1 MNKLLPPPGR
11 LLIPVLACCLPL
23 TVAVAAPVAAS
34 TYKVFVPKHRAHPAA
49 PITGRVTDEK
59 GEGLPGVTVLVKGG
73 TQGTTTDVNGNFTLD
88 VPASSTLVISS
99 VGFTTQEI
107 AVNNQTTL
115 AVRLVTNTQ
124 NLSEAVVVGY
134 LTQER
139 QNVTGS
145 VATVSGTDVRR
156 APVPSV
162 GEAIQ
167 GRLPGVQVTNSGS
180 PGQGPVV
187 NIRGLGTLGG
197 TNSTP
202 LYVVDGLWIE
212 PTSSAGRDIN
222 PADIESV
229 QVLKDGASLAPYGSS
244 GANGV
249 IIITTKKGKQG
260 VPAISFNASG
270 GVQNLVHRLDLA
282 NAAQWAAVNNQA
294 YDNAGQTRQP
304 YAANLPAGIDTDW
317 QKEFFKQGSVQDY
330 SLGFSGGGPNSNF
343 NVSGGYFKQEGTV
356 IGPKFERFTAR
367 VNTGFNRGRLR
378 VGENLQLVRA
388 NQTYVNGNPFVDVV
402 RMLPVI
408 PVYDPTVP
416 GGFGIG
422 NNNAITFGTNP
433 IALQSLLNSTST
445 NNRVLGNVFG
455 EVQIFDFLR
464 YRLNLGVEYHG
475 FRDQQKRQYGIWR
488 RNDATTPSSFGD
500 DQGNELFGQV
510 ENTLTFDKSFGEHN
524 LTAVAGY
531 SRQRRSND
539 FTRGVNF
546 GYGTGP
552 TYYWALDAGT
562 QTPQAIGSSWVQGK
576 ESFFG
581 QVTYDYDR
589 RFLVTGAFRRDG
601 SSLFAP
607 DVRWGNF
614 GAGSVGWRISK
625 EKFMENVTAINDLK
639 LRASYGSLG
648 NQYLSGAYGGS
659 YLYQGALN
667 TNANYVLG
675 GSQSIQNGA
684 IQTTLASV
692 ARWEE
697 RRTQNYGLDL
707 AFLENRFS
715 LSADY
720 YISRTARAL
729 IAPNLPGTYGNAGAL
744 PYQNLGL
751 LENRG
756 FELRLGY
763 ADDRKPFKYGVSANL
778 TTLKNK
784 VLNLNDGAAVEGGPT
799 NFLLG
804 GPNNITRTEV
814 GYEIGSF
821 YLYQFDGIYQSGD
834 KNIPTGLKAGDVRYR
849 DNNGDGQITDAD
861 RVHVGRVFPKIQ
873 YGLNL
878 TASYGGFDVAAFF
891 QGVQGN
897 TVFNEDR
904 YWLER
909 TDDNNNHLANFSPW
923 TPTNP
928 STTTPRAI
936 IAGAPNIA
944 GAVDASGEA
953 GNNDR
958 YNTTRWLEN
967 GSYMRLKNVQIGY
980 SLPKAM
986 LERTKYIGSLRFVLT
1001 GQNVFTVTKYTGF
1014 DPETVG
1020 QGALARGVD
1029 QGSYPNLRSFT
1040 LGVQAGF

>member
-1 MNKLLPPPGR
+1 MNKLLPASGR

-23 TVAVAAPVAAS
+23 AVATAAPAAAPR
-34 TYKVFVPKHRAHPAA
+34 TYAPYRHPTA
-49 PITGRVTDEK
+49 PITGRITDAK
-59 GEGLPGVTVLVKGG
+59 GEGLPGVTVRVKNG

-88 VPASSTLVISS
+88 APADATLIISS
-99 VGFTTQEI
+99 IGYATQEL

-115 AVRLVTNTQ
+115 SVQLAADSQ
-124 NLSEAVVVGY
+124 QLSETVVVGY

-139 QNVTGS
+139 QNVTGAVS
-145 VATVSGTDVRR
+145 TLSATEVRR
-156 APVPSV
+156 APVASTA
-162 GEAIQ
+162 EAIQ
-167 GRLPGVQVTNSGS
+167 GRIPGVQVTNSGA

-187 NIRGLGTLGG
+187 VIRGLGSLGG
-197 TNSTP
+197 SSSAP

-212 PTSSAGRDIN
+212 PTSSAGRDVN

-229 QVLKDGASLAPYGSS
+229 QVLKDAASLAPYGNS

-249 IIITTKKGKQG
+249 IIITTKKGRNGKA
-260 VPAISFNASG
+260 AINFSASAG
-270 GVQNLVHRLDLA
+270 IQNLVKRLDLA

-294 YDNAGQTRQP
+294 YDNAGQPRQP

-330 SLGFSGGGPNSNF
+330 NLGFSGGGENSNY
-343 NVSGGYFKQEGTV
+343 NISGGYFKQDGTV
-356 IGPKFERFTAR
+356 VGPKFERFTAR

-388 NQTYVNGNPFVDVV
+388 NQTYVNGTPFVDVL

-408 PVYDPTVP
+408 PVYDATTP
-416 GGFGIG
+416 GGYGIG

-433 IALQSLLNSTST
+433 IALQNLLNSTST
-445 NNRVLGNVFG
+445 NNRILGNAYA
-455 EVQIFDFLR
+455 EVQLFDFLR
-464 YRLNLGVEYHG
+464 YRLNLGLEYHG

-488 RNDATTPSSFGD
+488 RNDATTPSYYGD
-500 DQGNELFGQV
+500 DQGNEVFGQV
-510 ENTLTFDKSFGEHN
+510 ENTLTFDKSFGQHN
-524 LTAVAGY
+524 VTAVAGY
-531 SRQRRSND
+531 SRQRRSFE

-552 TYYWALDAGT
+552 VYYWALDAGS
-562 QTPQAIGSSWVQGK
+562 QTPQAIGSSYVQGK

-581 QVTYDYDR
+581 QATYDYDR

-607 DVRWGNF
+607 DRKWGNF
-614 GAGSVGWRISK
+614 GAGSVGWRVSK
-625 EKFMENVTAINDLK
+625 ERFMENVTAISDLK

-659 YLYQGALN
+659 YLFQGALN

-675 GSQSIQNGA
+675 TSQVIQNGA
-684 IQTTLASV
+684 IQTTYASNI
-692 ARWEE
+692 RWEE
-697 RRTQNYGLDL
+697 RRTQNYGFDL
-707 AFLENRFS
+707 ALLENRFS

-729 IAPNLPGTYGNAGAL
+729 ISPYLPDAYGNAGAV

-756 FELRLGY
+756 FEFKAGY
-763 ADDRKPFKYGVSANL
+763 ADDRKAFKYSATANL
-778 TTLKNK
+778 TTLTNK
-784 VLNLNDGAAVEGGPT
+784 VINLNEGAIEGSTT

-804 GPNNITRTEV
+804 GPGSTTRTEV

-821 YLYQFDGIYQSGD
+821 YLYQFDGIYQTGD
-834 KNIPTGLKAGDVRYR
+834 QIPAGLQAGDVRYK
-849 DNNGDGQITDAD
+849 DNNGDGTIDDKD
-861 RVHVGRVFPKIQ
+861 RVHVGRIFPKIQ

-878 TASYGGFDVAAFF
+878 TASYGGFDLAAFF

-897 TVFNEDR
+897 DVFNESK

-909 TDDNNNHLANFSPW
+909 TDDNNNHRADFSPW
-923 TPTNP
+923 TPQNP
-928 STTTPRAI
+928 STTTPRAL
-936 IAGAPNIA
+936 IAGGNAGIAP
-944 GAVDASGEA
+944 

-958 YNTTRWLEN
+958 YASTRWLES
-967 GSYMRLKNVQIGY
+967 GSYLRLKNVQLGY
-980 SLPKAM
+980 SLPKD
-986 LERTKYIGSLRFVLT
+986 LLDRSKYLNSLRIFLT
-1001 GQNVFTVTKYTGF
+1001 GQNVFTVTKYSGY

-1029 QGSYPNLRSFT
+1029 TGSYPNLRSFT
-1040 LGVQAGF
+1040 LGIQAGF

>member
-1 MNKLLPPPGR
+1 MNKLLPSSGR
-11 LLIPVLACCLPL
+11 LLLPVLACCLPL
-23 TVAVAAPVAAS
+23 AVATAAPVAVPRSYTAS
-34 TYKVFVPKHRAHPAA
+34 HPTA
-49 PITGRVTDEK
+49 PITGRVTDAK
-59 GEGLPGVTVLVKGG
+59 GEGLPGVTVRVKNG
-73 TQGTTTDVNGNFTLD
+73 TQGTTTDVNGNFSLD
-88 VPASSTLVISS
+88 APASATLIISS
-99 VGFTTQEI
+99 IGYATQEI
-107 AVNNQTTL
+107 AINNQTTL
-115 AVRLVTNTQ
+115 NVQLANDAQQLTET
-124 NLSEAVVVGY
+124 VVVGY

-139 QNVTGS
+139 QNVTGA
-145 VATVSGTDVRR
+145 VATLSATDVRR
-156 APVPSV
+156 APVASTA
-162 GEAIQ
+162 EAIQ
-167 GRLPGVQVTNSGS
+167 GRIPGVQVTNSGA

-187 NIRGLGTLGG
+187 IIRGLGSLGG
-197 TNSTP
+197 SNSGP

-229 QVLKDGASLAPYGSS
+229 QVLKDAASLAPYGNS

-249 IIITTKKGKQG
+249 IIITTRKGRNGKA
-260 VPAISFNASG
+260 AINFSASG
-270 GVQNLVHRLDLA
+270 GIQNLVKRLDLA

-294 YDNAGQTRQP
+294 YNNAGLPRQP

-330 SLGFSGGGPNSNF
+330 NLGFSGGGENSNYSI
-343 NVSGGYFKQEGTV
+343 SGGYFKQNGTV
-356 IGPKFERFTAR
+356 VGPKFERFTMR
-367 VNTGFNRGRLR
+367 INSGFNRGRLR

-388 NQTYVNGNPFVDVV
+388 NQTYVNGTPFVDVL

-408 PVYDPTVP
+408 PVYDPTTP

-433 IALQSLLNSTST
+433 IALQDLLNNTST
-445 NNRVLGNVFG
+445 NNRILGNIFG

-464 YRLNLGVEYHG
+464 YRLNLGLEYHG
-475 FRDQQKRQYGIWR
+475 YHDMQKRKYGIWR
-488 RNDATTPSSFGD
+488 RNDATTPSNFGD
-500 DQGNELFGQV
+500 DQGNEVFGQA

-531 SRQRRSND
+531 SRQRRSSE

-552 TYYWALDAGT
+552 TYYWALDAGS

-601 SSLFAP
+601 SSQFVP
-607 DVRWGNF
+607 DRRWGNF

-648 NQYLSGAYGGS
+648 NQYVSGAYGGS
-659 YLYQGALN
+659 YIYQGALN

-675 GSQSIQNGA
+675 TSQVIQNGA
-684 IQTTLASV
+684 IQTTLASDI
-692 ARWEE
+692 RWEE
-697 RRTQNYGLDL
+697 RRTQNYGFDL
-707 AFLENRFS
+707 ALLENRFS

-720 YISRTARAL
+720 YISRTTNAL
-729 IAPNLPGTYGNAGAL
+729 VQPLLPGAIPNSGAL
-744 PYQNLGL
+744 PFQNLGL

-756 FELRLGY
+756 FEFKAGY
-763 ADDRKPFKYGVSANL
+763 ADDRKAFKYSATANL
-778 TTLKNK
+778 TTLTNK
-784 VLNLNDGAAVEGGPT
+784 VLNLNAGSLEGSPSNLIAGGP
-799 NFLLG
+799 G
-804 GPNNITRTEV
+804 SQTRSEV

-821 YLYQFDGIYQSGD
+821 YLYQFDGIYQTGD
-834 KNIPTGLKAGDVRYR
+834 KIPTGLQAGDVRYK
-849 DNNGDGQITDAD
+849 DNNNDGIIDDKD

-878 TASYGGFDVAAFF
+878 TASYGGLDLAVFF

-897 TVFNEDR
+897 DVFNESK

-909 TDDNNNHLANFSPW
+909 TDDNNNHRADFSPW
-923 TPTNP
+923 TPQNP

-936 IAGAPNIA
+936 IAGGPNGDMAP
-944 GAVDASGEA
+944 

-958 YNTTRWLEN
+958 YASTRWLES
-967 GSYMRLKNVQIGY
+967 GSYLRLKNVQLGY
-980 SLPKAM
+980 SLPKDL
-986 LERTKYIGSLRFVLT
+986 LERSKYINSLRIFLT
-1001 GQNVFTVTKYTGF
+1001 GQNVFTVTKYSGY

-1020 QGALARGVD
+1020 QGPLARGVD
-1029 QGSYPNLRSFT
+1029 TGSYPNLRTFT
-1040 LGVQAGF
+1040 LGLQAGF

>member
-1 MNKLLPPPGR
+1 
-11 LLIPVLACCLPL
+11 V
-23 TVAVAAPVAAS
+23 
-34 TYKVFVPKHRAHPAA
+34 
-49 PITGRVTDEK
+49 TGRVTDEK
-59 GEGLPGVTVLVKGG
+59 GEGLPGVTVLVKGTTTG
-73 TQGTTTDVNGNFTLD
+73 TSTDVNGNFSLD
-88 VPASSTLVISS
+88 APADATLVISS

-107 AVNNQTTL
+107 AVNNQTTIN
-115 AVRLVTNTQ
+115 VRLATNTQ

-134 LTQER
+134 ITQER

-145 VATVSGTDVRR
+145 VATVGATEVRR
-156 APVPSV
+156 APVASV

-167 GRLPGVQVTNSGS
+167 GRLPGVQVSNSGV

-187 NIRGLGTLGG
+187 NIRGLGSLGG
-197 TNSTP
+197 SNSTP

-212 PTSSAGRDIN
+212 PTSSAGRDVN

-229 QVLKDGASLAPYGSS
+229 QVLKDAASLAPYGNS

-249 IIITTKKGKQG
+249 IIITTKKGKSG
-260 VPAISFNASG
+260 TAAISLSASG
-270 GVQNLVHRLDLA
+270 GVQNLVKRLDLA
-282 NAAQWAAVNNQA
+282 NAAQWAVTNNQA
-294 YDNAGQTRQP
+294 YDNAGLPRQP

-317 QKEFFKQGSVQDY
+317 QKELFKQGSVQDY
-330 SLGFSGGGPNSNF
+330 NLGFSGGGPNSNF
-343 NVSGGYFKQEGTV
+343 NVSGGYFKQQGTI
-356 IGPKFERFTAR
+356 IGPQFERFTAR

-388 NQTYVNGNPFVDVV
+388 NQTYVNGGPFTEVL
-402 RMLPVI
+402 RMPAVI
-408 PVYDPTVP
+408 PVYDATVP

-422 NNNAITFGTNP
+422 NNNAVTFGTNP
-433 IALQSLLNSTST
+433 IALQRLLNSTST
-445 NNRVLGNVFG
+445 NNRILGNVFA

-475 FRDQQKRQYGIWR
+475 FRDQQKRQYGVWR
-488 RNDATTPSSFGD
+488 RNDITQPSNYGD

-531 SRQRRSND
+531 SRQRRSFE

-552 TYYWALDAGT
+552 VYYWALDAGT
-562 QTPQAIGSSWVQGK
+562 QTPQVIGSSYVQGK
-576 ESFFG
+576 ESLFG

-601 SSLFAP
+601 SSLFSA
-607 DVRWGNF
+607 DRRWGNF
-614 GAGSVGWRISK
+614 GAGSVGWRLSK
-625 EKFMENVTAINDLK
+625 EKFMENVTAISDLK
-639 LRASYGSLG
+639 VRASYGSLG

-675 GSQSIQNGA
+675 TSQSIQNGA
-684 IQTTLASV
+684 IQTTLASNV
-692 ARWEE
+692 RWEE
-697 RRTQNYGLDL
+697 RRTQNYGFDL
-707 AFLENRFS
+707 ALLENRFS

-720 YISRTARAL
+720 YISRTANAL
-729 IAPNLPGTYGNAGAL
+729 VAPNLPQVLGNAGAL

-751 LENRG
+751 IENRG
-756 FELRLGY
+756 FEFKVGY

-784 VLNLNDGAAVEGGPT
+784 VLNLNEGSVEGSTT
-799 NFLLG
+799 NFLTG
-804 GPNNITRTEV
+804 GPGSTTRTEV

-821 YLYQFDGIYQSGD
+821 YLYQFDGIYQTGEA
-834 KNIPTGLKAGDVRYR
+834 NIPAGLQAGDVRYR
-849 DNNGDGQITDAD
+849 DTNGDGQITEAD
-861 RVHVGRVFPKIQ
+861 RVHVGRVFPRLQ

-878 TASYGGFDVAAFF
+878 TASYANFDLAVFF

-897 TVFNEDR
+897 SVFNDSK

-909 TDDNNNHLANFSPW
+909 TDDNNNHRADFSPW
-923 TPTNP
+923 TTTNP
-928 STTTPRAI
+928 SNTTPRAI
-936 IAGAPNIA
+936 IAGGPNGGTAP
-944 GAVDASGEA
+944 

-958 YNTTRWLEN
+958 YQTTRWLED
-967 GSYMRLKNVQIGY
+967 GSYLRLKNVQLGY
-980 SLPKAM
+980 SLPKGL
-986 LERTKYIGSLRFVLT
+986 LERSKYIASLRLVLT
-1001 GQNVFTVTKYTGF
+1001 GQNVFTVTKYSGY

-1020 QGALARGVD
+1020 QGSLARGVD
-1029 QGSYPNLRSFT
+1029 AGSYPNLRSFT
-1040 LGVQAGF
+1040 LGLQAGF

>member
-1 MNKLLPPPGR
+1 MKKLVPPTGR
-11 LLIPVLACCLPL
+11 LLLPMLACCLPL
-23 TVAVAAPVAAS
+23 AAATAAPLVASPSLLVRGGQPAAPV
-34 TYKVFVPKHRAHPAA
+34 
-49 PITGRVTDEK
+49 TGRVTDEK
-59 GEGLPGVTVLVKGG
+59 GEGLPGVTVLVKGT
-73 TQGTTTDVNGNFTLD
+73 TQGTSTDANGNFTID
-88 VPASSTLVISS
+88 VPPGGSLVISS
-99 VGFTTQEI
+99 IGYATQTIVVGS
-107 AVNNQTTL
+107 QTTL
-115 AVRLVTNTQ
+115 AIRLATDAQ
-124 NLSEAVVVGY
+124 QLSEAVVVGY

-145 VATVSGTDVRR
+145 VTTLAATEVQRS
-156 APVPSV
+156 PVASTA
-162 GEAIQ
+162 EAIQ
-167 GRLPGVQVTNSGS
+167 GRLPGVQVTNSGA

-197 TNSTP
+197 ASSAP

-229 QVLKDGASLAPYGSS
+229 QVLKDAAALAPYGVS

-249 IIITTKKGKQG
+249 IIITTKRGKNG
-260 VPAISFNASG
+260 KAAISFNASG
-270 GVQNLVHRLDLA
+270 GVQNIWRKLDLA

-294 YDNAGQTRQP
+294 YDNANLSRQP
-304 YAANLPAGIDTDW
+304 YAANLPAGIDTNW
-317 QKEFFKQGSVQDY
+317 QDEFFKQGSVQDY
-330 SLGFSGGGPNSNF
+330 NLGFSGGGENSNY
-343 NVSGGYFKQEGTV
+343 NISGGYFKQNGTV
-356 IGPKFERFTAR
+356 QGPNFERFTAR
-367 VNTGFNRGRLR
+367 VNTGFTRGRLR

-388 NQTYVNGNPFVDVV
+388 NQTYLNGTPFVDIL

-408 PVYDPTVP
+408 PVNDPTTP

-433 IALQSLLNSTST
+433 IALQRLLNSTST
-445 NNRVLGNVFG
+445 NNRLLGNAYA

-464 YRLNLGVEYHG
+464 YRLNLGIEYHG

-488 RNDATTPSSFGD
+488 RNDATTPSNYGD
-500 DQGNELFGQV
+500 DQGNELFGQA
-510 ENTLTFDKSFGEHN
+510 ENTLTFDKSFGQHN

-531 SRQRRSND
+531 SRQRRSFE

-562 QTPQAIGSSWVQGK
+562 QTPQVIGSSYVQAL

-601 SSLFAP
+601 SSRFAP
-607 DVRWGNF
+607 GRKWGNF

-625 EKFMENVTAINDLK
+625 EKFFEGITAISDLK
-639 LRASYGSLG
+639 LRASYGRLG
-648 NQYLSGAYGGS
+648 NQYLTGAYGGS
-659 YLYQGALN
+659 YLYQGFLN
-667 TNANYVLG
+667 TNANYALG
-675 GSQSIQNGA
+675 NGQNIQNGA
-684 IQTTLASV
+684 ILTTLPSNIK
-692 ARWEE
+692 WES
-697 RRTQNYGLDL
+697 RNTQNYGLDL
-707 AFLENRFS
+707 ALLENRFS

-720 YISRTARAL
+720 YISRTTDLLAQVT
-729 IAPNLPGTYGNAGAL
+729 LPGTLGNAGPV
-744 PYQNLGL
+744 PYQNIGTA
-751 LENRG
+751 ENRG
-756 FELRLGY
+756 FEFKVGY
-763 ADDRKPFKYGVSANL
+763 ADDRKAFKYGATANL
-778 TTLKNK
+778 TTLRNK
-784 VLNLNDGAAVEGGPT
+784 VLTLNAGSAEGTAPQFVTGGP
-799 NFLLG
+799 G
-804 GPNNITRTEV
+804 SITRTEA
-814 GYEIGSF
+814 GYEVGSL
-821 YLYQFDGIYQSGD
+821 YLYQFDGIYQTGD
-834 KNIPTGLKAGDVRYR
+834 ANIPAGLQAGDVRYK
-849 DNNGDGQITDAD
+849 DVNGDGVINDKD

-878 TASYGGFDVAAFF
+878 TASYGGFDLAAFF

-897 TVFNEDR
+897 DVFNEGK

-909 TDDNNNHLANFSPW
+909 TDDNNNHRADFSPW

-936 IAGAPNIA
+936 IAGGPNGDTAP
-944 GAVDASGEA
+944 

-958 YNTTRWLEN
+958 YATTRWLES
-967 GSYMRLKNVQIGY
+967 GSYLRLKNVQLGY
-980 SLPKAM
+980 SLPTD
-986 LERTKYIGSLRFVLT
+986 LLQRSKYINSLRIFLT
-1001 GQNVFTVTKYTGF
+1001 GQNVFTVTNYTGY

-1020 QGALARGVD
+1020 QGTLARSVD
-1029 QGSYPNLRSFT
+1029 TGSYPNLRSFT

>member
-1 MNKLLPPPGR
+1 MKKLLPPPGR

-23 TVAVAAPVAAS
+23 AVASAAPVPATS
-34 TYKVFVPKHRAHPAA
+34 TLLARKSQPNT
-49 PITGRVTDEK
+49 PITGRVTDDK
-59 GEGLPGVTVLVKGG
+59 GEGLPGVTVLVKGT
-73 TQGTTTDVNGNFTLD
+73 TQGTSTDVNGNFTID
-88 VPASSTLVISS
+88 VPTGGSLVISS
-99 VGFTTQEI
+99 IGYATQTIVVGS
-107 AVNNQTTL
+107 QTTL
-115 AVRLVTNTQ
+115 AVRLASDAQ
-124 NLSEAVVVGY
+124 QLSEAVVVGY

-145 VATVSGTDVRR
+145 VATVGAAEVRR
-156 APVPSV
+156 APVASV

-167 GRLPGVQVTNSGS
+167 GRLPGVQVTNSGV

-187 NIRGLGTLGG
+187 NIRGLGSLGG
-197 TNSTP
+197 SNSTP

-229 QVLKDGASLAPYGSS
+229 QVLKDAAALAPYGNS

-249 IIITTKKGKQG
+249 IIINTKKGKSG
-260 VPAISFNASG
+260 TPAISFNASG
-270 GVQNLVHRLDLA
+270 GVQNLVKRLDLA

-294 YDNAGQTRQP
+294 YDNAGLPRQP

-317 QKEFFKQGSVQDY
+317 QKELFKQGSVQDY
-330 SLGFSGGGPNSNF
+330 NLGFSGGGPQSNF
-343 NVSGGYFKQEGTV
+343 NITGGYFKQQGTI
-356 IGPKFERFTAR
+356 IGPQFERFTAR
-367 VNTGFNRGRLR
+367 VNSGFNRGRLR

-388 NQTYVNGNPFVDVV
+388 NQTYINGAPFTEVL

-422 NNNAITFGTNP
+422 NNNAVTFGTNP
-433 IALQSLLNSTST
+433 IALQRLLNNTST
-445 NNRVLGNVFG
+445 NNRVLGNVYA

-488 RNDATTPSSFGD
+488 RNDITQPSNYGD
-500 DQGNELFGQV
+500 DQGNELFGQA
-510 ENTLTFDKSFGEHN
+510 ENTLTFDKTFGLHN

-531 SRQRRSND
+531 SRQRRSFE

-552 TYYWALDAGT
+552 VYYWALDAGT
-562 QTPQAIGSSWVQGK
+562 QTPQVIGSSYVQGK
-576 ESFFG
+576 ESYFG

-614 GAGSVGWRISK
+614 GAGSVGWRVSK
-625 EKFMENVTAINDLK
+625 EKFMENVTAISDLK

-675 GSQSIQNGA
+675 TSQTIQNGA
-684 IQTTLASV
+684 IQTTLASNV
-692 ARWEE
+692 RWEE
-697 RRTQNYGLDL
+697 RRTQNYGFDL
-707 AFLENRFS
+707 ALLENRFS

-720 YISRTARAL
+720 YISRTANAL
-729 IAPNLPGTYGNAGAL
+729 VAPNLPQVYGNAGAL

-751 LENRG
+751 IENRG
-756 FELRLGY
+756 FEFKVGY
-763 ADDRKPFKYGVSANL
+763 ADDRKPFKYSASANL
-778 TTLKNK
+778 TTLANK
-784 VLNLNDGAAVEGGPT
+784 VLNLNQGSVEGSTT
-799 NFLLG
+799 NFLTG
-804 GPNNITRTEV
+804 GPSSITRTEV
-814 GYEIGSF
+814 GSEIGSF
-821 YLYQFDGIYQSGD
+821 YLYQFDGIYQTGD
-834 KNIPTGLKAGDVRYR
+834 ANIPAGLQAGDVRYK

-861 RVHVGRVFPKIQ
+861 RVHIGRVFPRLQ

-878 TASYGGFDVAAFF
+878 TAGYGGFDAAVFF

-897 TVFNEDR
+897 TVFNDAK

-909 TDDNNNHLANFSPW
+909 TDDNNNHLASFSPW
-923 TPTNP
+923 TTTNP

-936 IAGAPNIA
+936 IAGGPNGGTAP
-944 GAVDASGEA
+944 

-958 YNTTRWLEN
+958 YNTTRWLED
-967 GSYMRLKNVQIGY
+967 GSYLRLKNVQLGY
-980 SLPKAM
+980 SLPKGL
-986 LERTKYIGSLRFVLT
+986 LERTKYIGSLRLFLT
-1001 GQNVFTVTKYTGF
+1001 GQNVFTVTKYSGF

-1020 QGALARGVD
+1020 QGSLARGVD

-1040 LGVQAGF
+1040 LGLQAGF

>member
-1 MNKLLPPPGR
+1 MKKFVPPVGR
-11 LLIPVLACCLPL
+11 LLLPALACGLPL
-23 TVAVAAPVAAS
+23 AAASAAPVTVSVAV
-34 TYKVFVPKHRAHPAA
+34 KVRLATSQPTARVS
-49 PITGRVTDEK
+49 GRVTDSK
-59 GEGLPGVTVLVKGG
+59 GEALPGVTIRVKGG
-73 TQGTTTDVNGNFTLD
+73 TAGTSTDANGDFSLD
-88 VPASSTLVISS
+88 VPESATLVISS
-99 VGFTTQEI
+99 VGYATQEI
-107 AVNNQTTL
+107 AVGSQTTIN
-115 AVRLVTNTQ
+115 VRLADDAQ
-124 NLSEAVVVGY
+124 QLSEAVVVGY

-145 VATVSGTDVRR
+145 VATVTATEVRR
-156 APVPSV
+156 APVASTA
-162 GEAIQ
+162 EAIQ
-167 GRLPGVQVTNSGS
+167 GRVPGVQVTNSGV

-187 NIRGLGTLGG
+187 NIRGLGSLGG
-197 TNSTP
+197 SNSGP

-222 PADIESV
+222 PADVESV
-229 QVLKDGASLAPYGSS
+229 QVLKDAAALAPYGNS

-260 VPAISFNASG
+260 TPAISFNASG
-270 GVQNLVHRLDLA
+270 GVQNLIKRLDLA
-282 NAAQWAAVNNQA
+282 NAAQWAVTNNQA
-294 YDNAGQTRQP
+294 YDNAGLPRQP
-304 YAANLPAGIDTDW
+304 YAASLPAGIDTDW
-317 QKEFFKQGSVQDY
+317 QKELFKQGSVQDY
-330 SLGFSGGGPNSNF
+330 NLGFSGGGPQSNF
-343 NVSGGYFKQEGTV
+343 NVSGGYFKQQGTI
-356 IGPKFERFTAR
+356 IGPQFERFTAR

-388 NQTYVNGNPFVDVV
+388 NQTYVNGAPFTEVL
-402 RMLPVI
+402 RMPAVI

-433 IALQSLLNSTST
+433 IALQRLLVNTST
-445 NNRVLGNVFG
+445 NNRVLGNVYG

-464 YRLNLGVEYHG
+464 YRLNLGLEYHG
-475 FRDQQKRQYGIWR
+475 FRDQQKRQFGVWR
-488 RNDATTPSSFGD
+488 RNDATTPSNYGD
-500 DQGNELFGQV
+500 DQGNELFGQA
-510 ENTLTFDKSFGEHN
+510 ENTLTFDKSFGDHN

-531 SRQRRSND
+531 SRQRRSFE

-552 TYYWALDAGT
+552 VYYWALDAGT
-562 QTPQAIGSSWVQGK
+562 QTPQVIGSSYVQGK

-601 SSLFAP
+601 SSQFAP
-607 DVRWGNF
+607 DRRWGNF

-625 EKFMENVTAINDLK
+625 EKFLENATFINDLK
-639 LRASYGSLG
+639 LRASFGSLG

-675 GSQSIQNGA
+675 TSQTIQNGA
-684 IQTTLASV
+684 IQTTLASNI
-692 ARWEE
+692 RWEE
-697 RRTQNYGLDL
+697 RRTQNYGFDL
-707 AFLENRFS
+707 ALLENRFS

-720 YISRTARAL
+720 YISRTANAL
-729 IAPNLPGTYGNAGAL
+729 VSPNLPQVLGNAGAL

-756 FELRLGY
+756 FEFKVGY
-763 ADDRKPFKYGVSANL
+763 ADDRKPFKYSATANL
-778 TTLKNK
+778 TTLTNK
-784 VLNLNDGAAVEGGPT
+784 VLNLNSGSIEGSPANFLQGGP
-799 NFLLG
+799 G
-804 GPNNITRTEV
+804 AVTRTEV

-821 YLYQFDGIYQSGD
+821 YLYQFDGIYQTGD
-834 KNIPTGLKAGDVRYR
+834 NIPAGLQAGDVRYR
-849 DNNGDGQITDAD
+849 DNNGDGQITEAD
-861 RVHVGRVFPKIQ
+861 RVHVGRVFPRLQ

-897 TVFNEDR
+897 TVFNDAK

-909 TDDNNNHLANFSPW
+909 TDDNNNHLAGFSPW
-923 TPTNP
+923 TPQNP

-936 IAGAPNIA
+936 IAGGPNGGTAP
-944 GAVDASGEA
+944 

-958 YNTTRWLEN
+958 YQTTRWLED
-967 GSYMRLKNVQIGY
+967 GSYLRLKNVQLGY
-980 SLPKAM
+980 SLPKDL
-986 LERTKYIGSLRFVLT
+986 LERTKYIGSLRLFLT
-1001 GQNVFTVTKYTGF
+1001 GQNVFTVTKYSGY

-1020 QGALARGVD
+1020 QGSLARGVD
-1029 QGSYPNLRSFT
+1029 AGSYPNLRSFT
-1040 LGVQAGF
+1040 LGLQAGF

>member
-1 MNKLLPPPGR
+1 
-11 LLIPVLACCLPL
+11 V
-23 TVAVAAPVAAS
+23 
-34 TYKVFVPKHRAHPAA
+34 
-49 PITGRVTDEK
+49 TGRVTDEK
-59 GEGLPGVTVLVKGG
+59 GEGLPGVTVLVKGTTTG
-73 TQGTTTDVNGNFTLD
+73 TSTDVNGNFSLD
-88 VPASSTLVISS
+88 APADATLVISS

-107 AVNNQTTL
+107 AVNNQTTIN
-115 AVRLVTNTQ
+115 VRLATNTQ

-134 LTQER
+134 ITQER

-145 VATVSGTDVRR
+145 VATVGATEVRR
-156 APVPSV
+156 APVASV

-167 GRLPGVQVTNSGS
+167 GRLPGVQVSNSGV

-187 NIRGLGTLGG
+187 NIRGLGSLGG
-197 TNSTP
+197 SNSTP

-212 PTSSAGRDIN
+212 PTSSAGRDVN

-229 QVLKDGASLAPYGSS
+229 QVLKDAASLAPYGNS

-249 IIITTKKGKQG
+249 IIITTKKGKSG
-260 VPAISFNASG
+260 TAAISLSASG
-270 GVQNLVHRLDLA
+270 GVQNLVKRLDLA
-282 NAAQWAAVNNQA
+282 NAAQWAVTNNQA
-294 YDNAGQTRQP
+294 YDNAGLPRQP

-317 QKEFFKQGSVQDY
+317 QKELFKQGSVQDY
-330 SLGFSGGGPNSNF
+330 NLGFSGGGPNSNF
-343 NVSGGYFKQEGTV
+343 NVSGGYFKQQGTI
-356 IGPKFERFTAR
+356 IGPQFERFTAR

-388 NQTYVNGNPFVDVV
+388 NQTYVNGGPFTEVL
-402 RMLPVI
+402 RMPAVI

-422 NNNAITFGTNP
+422 NNNAVTFGTNP
-433 IALQSLLNSTST
+433 IALQRLLNSTST
-445 NNRVLGNVFG
+445 NNRILGNVFA

-475 FRDQQKRQYGIWR
+475 FRDQQKRQYGVWR
-488 RNDATTPSSFGD
+488 RNDITQPSNYGD

-531 SRQRRSND
+531 SRQRRSFE

-552 TYYWALDAGT
+552 VYYWALDAGT
-562 QTPQAIGSSWVQGK
+562 QTPQVIGSSYVQGK
-576 ESFFG
+576 ESLFG

-601 SSLFAP
+601 SSLFSA
-607 DVRWGNF
+607 DRRWGNF
-614 GAGSVGWRISK
+614 GAGSVGWRLSK
-625 EKFMENVTAINDLK
+625 EKFMENVTAISDLK
-639 LRASYGSLG
+639 VRASYGSLG

-675 GSQSIQNGA
+675 TSQSIQNGA
-684 IQTTLASV
+684 IQTTLASNV
-692 ARWEE
+692 RWEE
-697 RRTQNYGLDL
+697 RRTQNYGFDL
-707 AFLENRFS
+707 ALLENRFS

-720 YISRTARAL
+720 YISRTANAL
-729 IAPNLPGTYGNAGAL
+729 VAPNLPQVLGNAGAL

-751 LENRG
+751 IENRG
-756 FELRLGY
+756 FEFKVGY

-784 VLNLNDGAAVEGGPT
+784 VLNLNEGSVEGSTT
-799 NFLLG
+799 NFLTG
-804 GPNNITRTEV
+804 GPGSTTRTEV

-821 YLYQFDGIYQSGD
+821 YLYQFDGIYQTGEA
-834 KNIPTGLKAGDVRYR
+834 NIPAGLQAGDVRYR
-849 DNNGDGQITDAD
+849 DTNGDGQITEAD
-861 RVHVGRVFPKIQ
+861 RVHVGRVFPRLQ

-878 TASYGGFDVAAFF
+878 TASYANFDLAVFF

-897 TVFNEDR
+897 SVFNDSK

-909 TDDNNNHLANFSPW
+909 TDDNNNHRADFSPW
-923 TPTNP
+923 TTTNP
-928 STTTPRAI
+928 SNTTPRAI
-936 IAGAPNIA
+936 IAGGPNGGTAP
-944 GAVDASGEA
+944 

-958 YNTTRWLEN
+958 YQTTRWLED
-967 GSYMRLKNVQIGY
+967 GSYLRLKNVQLGY
-980 SLPKAM
+980 SLPKGL
-986 LERTKYIGSLRFVLT
+986 LERSKYIASLRLVLT
-1001 GQNVFTVTKYTGF
+1001 GQNVFTVTKYSGY

-1020 QGALARGVD
+1020 QGSLARGVD
-1029 QGSYPNLRSFT
+1029 AGSYPNLRSFT
-1040 LGVQAGF
+1040 LGLQAGF

>member
-1 MNKLLPPPGR
+1 MKKLVPPTGR
-11 LLIPVLACCLPL
+11 LLLPMLACCLPL
-23 TVAVAAPVAAS
+23 AVASAAPTAA
-34 TYKVFVPKHRAHPAA
+34 RPALLVRRGSQPTA
-49 PITGRVTDEK
+49 PITGRVTDDK
-59 GEGLPGVTVLVKGG
+59 GEGLPGVTVLVKG
-73 TQGTTTDVNGNFTLD
+73 TTTGTSTDANGNFTIE
-88 VPASSTLVISS
+88 VPAGGSLIISS
-99 VGFTTQEI
+99 IGYATQTI
-107 AVNNQTTL
+107 AVGSQTTL
-115 AVRLVTNTQ
+115 AVRLAADAQ
-124 NLSEAVVVGY
+124 QLSEAVVVGY

-145 VATVSGTDVRR
+145 VATVGATEVRR
-156 APVPSV
+156 APVASV

-167 GRLPGVQVTNSGS
+167 GRLPGVQVSNSGV

-187 NIRGLGTLGG
+187 NIRGLGSLGG
-197 TNSTP
+197 SNSGP
-202 LYVVDGLWIE
+202 LFVVDGLWIE
-212 PTSSAGRDIN
+212 PTSTAGRDIN

-229 QVLKDGASLAPYGSS
+229 QVLKDAAALAPYGNS

-260 VPAISFNASG
+260 TPAISFNASG
-270 GVQNLVHRLDLA
+270 GVQNLVKRLDLA
-282 NAAQWAAVNNQA
+282 NAAQWATVNNLA
-294 YDNAGQTRQP
+294 YDNAGLPRQP

-317 QKEFFKQGSVQDY
+317 QKELFKQGSVQDY
-330 SLGFSGGGPNSNF
+330 NLGFSGGGPNSNF
-343 NVSGGYFKQEGTV
+343 NISGGYFKQQGTIV
-356 IGPKFERFTAR
+356 GPQFERFTAR

-388 NQTYVNGNPFVDVV
+388 NQTYVNGAPFTEVL

-408 PVYDPTVP
+408 PVNDPTVP

-433 IALQSLLNSTST
+433 IALQRLLTNTST
-445 NNRVLGNVFG
+445 NNRILGNVFG
-455 EVQIFDFLR
+455 EVQLFDFLR
-464 YRLNLGVEYHG
+464 YRLNLGLEYHG
-475 FRDQQKRQYGIWR
+475 FHDQQKRQYGIWR
-488 RNDATTPSSFGD
+488 RNDITQPSNYGD

-510 ENTLTFDKSFGEHN
+510 ENTLTFDKTFGNHN

-531 SRQRRSND
+531 SRQQRSFE

-552 TYYWALDAGT
+552 VYYWALDAGT
-562 QTPQAIGSSWVQGK
+562 QTPQVIGSTYVQGK

-601 SSLFAP
+601 SSLFST
-607 DVRWGNF
+607 DRRWGNF

-625 EKFMENVTAINDLK
+625 EKFMENVTAISDLK

-659 YLYQGALN
+659 YIYQDLLN

-675 GSQSIQNGA
+675 TSQTIQNGA
-684 IQTTLASV
+684 IQTTLPSNV
-692 ARWEE
+692 RWEQ
-697 RRTQNYGLDL
+697 RRTQNYGLDVAL
-707 AFLENRFS
+707 LENRFS

-720 YISRTARAL
+720 YISRTVDAL
-729 IAPNLPGTYGNAGAL
+729 VSPNVPLVLGNAGAL

-751 LENRG
+751 IENRG
-756 FELRLGY
+756 FEFKAGY
-763 ADDRKPFKYGVSANL
+763 ADDRKAFKYSATANL
-778 TTLKNK
+778 TTLSNK
-784 VLNLNDGAAVEGGPT
+784 VLNLNSGSVETAPANFLTGGP
-799 NFLLG
+799 G
-804 GPNNITRTEV
+804 AITRTEV

-821 YLYQFDGIYQSGD
+821 YLYQFDGIYQTGD
-834 KNIPTGLKAGDVRYR
+834 ANIPGGLKAGDVRYR

-861 RVHVGRVFPKIQ
+861 RVHVGRVFPRLQ

-878 TASYGGFDVAAFF
+878 TAGYGGFDVAAFF

-897 TVFNEDR
+897 SVFNDSK

-909 TDDNNNHLANFSPW
+909 TDDNNNHRADFSPW
-923 TPTNP
+923 TPDNP
-928 STTTPRAI
+928 SNSTPRPI
-936 IAGAPNIA
+936 IAGGPNGDTAP
-944 GAVDASGEA
+944 

-958 YNTTRWLEN
+958 YNTTRWLED
-967 GSYMRLKNVQIGY
+967 GSYLRLKNVQIGY
-980 SLPKAM
+980 SLPKDL
-986 LERTKYIGSLRFVLT
+986 LERTKYIGSLRLFLT
-1001 GQNVFTVTKYTGF
+1001 GQNVFTVTKYSGY

-1020 QGALARGVD
+1020 QGSLARGVD

-1040 LGVQAGF
+1040 LGLQAGF

>member
-1 MNKLLPPPGR
+1 VR
-11 LLIPVLACCLPL
+11 R
-23 TVAVAAPVAAS
+23 AS
-34 TYKVFVPKHRAHPAA
+34 QPTAIV
-49 PITGRVTDEK
+49 TGRVTDDK
-59 GEGLPGVTVLVKGG
+59 GEGLPGVTVLVKG
-73 TQGTTTDVNGNFTLD
+73 TTTGTSTDVEGNFSID
-88 VPASSTLVISS
+88 APANATLVISS

-107 AVNNQTTL
+107 AVANQTTIN
-115 AVRLVTNTQ
+115 VRLATNTQ

-134 LTQER
+134 ITQER

-145 VATVSGTDVRR
+145 VATLGATEVRR
-156 APVPSV
+156 APVASV

-167 GRLPGVQVTNSGS
+167 GRLAGVQVTNSGV

-187 NIRGLGTLGG
+187 NIRGLGSLGG
-197 TNSTP
+197 SNSTP

-212 PTSSAGRDIN
+212 PTSSAGRDVN

-229 QVLKDGASLAPYGSS
+229 QVLKDAASLAPYGNS

-260 VPAISFNASG
+260 TAAISFSASG
-270 GVQNLVHRLDLA
+270 GVQNLVKRLDLA
-282 NAAQWAAVNNQA
+282 NAAQWAVTNNQA
-294 YDNAGQTRQP
+294 YDNAGLPRQP

-317 QKEFFKQGSVQDY
+317 QKELFKQGSVQDY
-330 SLGFSGGGPNSNF
+330 NLGFSGGGPNSNF
-343 NVSGGYFKQEGTV
+343 NVSGGYFKQQGTI
-356 IGPKFERFTAR
+356 IGPQFERFTAR

-388 NQTYVNGNPFVDVV
+388 NQTYVYGSPVNAAPFTEVL
-402 RMLPVI
+402 RMPPVI

-422 NNNAITFGTNP
+422 NNNAVTFGTNP
-433 IALQSLLNSTST
+433 IALQRLLNSTST
-445 NNRVLGNVFG
+445 NNRILGNVFA

-488 RNDATTPSSFGD
+488 RNDITQPSNYGD

-531 SRQRRSND
+531 SRQRRSFE

-546 GYGTGP
+546 GYGQGP
-552 TYYWALDAGT
+552 VYYWALDAGT
-562 QTPQAIGSSWVQGK
+562 QTPQVIGSSYVQGK

-581 QVTYDYDR
+581 QVSYDYDR

-614 GAGSVGWRISK
+614 GAGSIGWRLSK
-625 EKFMENVTAINDLK
+625 EKFMENVTAISDLK

-675 GSQSIQNGA
+675 TSQNIQNGA
-684 IQTTLASV
+684 IQTTLASNI
-692 ARWEE
+692 RWEE
-697 RRTQNYGLDL
+697 RRTQNYGVDL
-707 AFLENRFS
+707 ALLENRFS

-720 YISRTARAL
+720 YISRTANAL
-729 IAPNLPGTYGNAGAL
+729 VAPNLSQVFGNAGAL

-751 LENRG
+751 IENRG
-756 FELRLGY
+756 FEFKVGY

-778 TTLKNK
+778 TTLSNK
-784 VLNLNDGAAVEGGPT
+784 VLNLNEGSVEGST
-799 NFLLG
+799 VNFLTG
-804 GPNNITRTEV
+804 GPGSITRTEV
-814 GYEIGSF
+814 GQEIGSF
-821 YLYQFDGIYQSGD
+821 YLYQFDGIYQTGD
-834 KNIPTGLKAGDVRYR
+834 TKPAGLQAGDVRYR
-849 DNNGDGQITDAD
+849 DTNGDGQITEAD
-861 RVHVGRVFPKIQ
+861 RVHVGRVFPRLQ

-878 TASYGGFDVAAFF
+878 TASYANFDLAVFF

-897 TVFNEDR
+897 TVFNDAK

-909 TDDNNNHLANFSPW
+909 TDDNNNHLAGFSPW
-923 TPTNP
+923 TTTNP
-928 STTTPRAI
+928 STSTPRAI
-936 IAGAPNIA
+936 IAGGNGGTAP
-944 GAVDASGEA
+944 

-958 YNTTRWLEN
+958 YQTTRWLED
-967 GSYMRLKNVQIGY
+967 GSYLRLKNVQLGY
-980 SLPKAM
+980 SLPKGM
-986 LERTKYIGSLRFVLT
+986 LERTKYISSLRLVLT
-1001 GQNVFTVTKYTGF
+1001 GQNVFTVTKYSGY

-1020 QGALARGVD
+1020 QGSLARGVD
-1029 QGSYPNLRSFT
+1029 AGSYPNLRSFT
-1040 LGVQAGF
+1040 LGLQAGF